1 MVRQAGQKGAFVA
14 VRNGHAVFGV
24 DGATGTLR
32 WRCEGPG
39 APVAVDP
46 ATDPAELP
54 CVWFHGTAQDVSVL
68 RQALAVTPDGQ
79 SVPLA
84 LPLETYAPTTD
95 DDWLALPLPWEQ
107 SARAQVA
114 YAIVPALVV
123 AGLVAWL
130 AWRRRWRKLLA
141 VLLALLVLAVA
152 FAGYQLMQ
160 KYEGR
165 SYGWSGWAW
174 IVSYVLATGGHCNL
188 GALGVWLAGI
198 ALYAV
203 NVRLLDRLSRR
214 HGCEPRHD
222 RRGMTTG

>member
-1 MVRQAGQKGAFVA
+1 VVRQAGQKGAFVA

-39 APVAVDP
+39 TPVAVDP
-46 ATDPAELP
+46 PADSAGLP
-54 CVWFHGTAQDVSVL
+54 CVWFHETAQDVSVL
-68 RQALAVTPDGQ
+68 RQAPAVTPDGQ
-79 SVPLA
+79 YVPLA
-84 LPLETYAPTTD
+84 LPPETCAPTTD

-114 YAIVPALVV
+114 HAIVPALVV

-152 FAGYQLMQ
+152 FASYELMQ
-160 KYEGR
+160 NYEGR
-165 SYGWSGWAW
+165 SYGWIG
-174 IVSYVLATGGHCNL
+174 
-188 GALGVWLAGI
+188 
-198 ALYAV
+198 
-203 NVRLLDRLSRR
+203 
-214 HGCEPRHD
+214 
-222 RRGMTTG
+222 